1 MKTKLS
7 KILFDK
13 GWTEM
18 ELSRR
23 TGIAQSYINRV
34 KNARVMPTVRTAI
47 RICRALDVAVEEAF
61 LDEEGYAQVL
71 QPAAGTRHFETLQL
85 RLEAG
90 AELHLVQ
97 LTTGGAATRSTAL
110 LWPRK
115 EAACAQLAPTVHNAT
130 ERSREE
136 DASMRPLGEKDTD
149 STSPACAPSKRSVG
163 HSRKE
168 DAAGAADGVQR

>member
-34 KNARVMPTVRTAI
+34 KNARVMPTVRTAL

-61 LDEEGYAQVL
+61 LDDEGYAPLIQGSMGAV
-71 QPAAGTRHFETLQL
+71 AEG
-85 RLEAG
+85 LE
-90 AELHLVQ
+90 
-97 LTTGGAATRSTAL
+97 
-110 LWPRK
+110 
-115 EAACAQLAPTVHNAT
+115 
-130 ERSREE
+130 
-136 DASMRPLGEKDTD
+136 
-149 STSPACAPSKRSVG
+149 
-163 HSRKE
+163 
-168 DAAGAADGVQR
+168 

>member
-34 KNARVMPTVRTAI
+34 KNARVMPTVRTAL

-61 LDEEGYAQVL
+61 CDEERGYLPTGQADF
-71 QPAAGTRHFETLQL
+71 AAVAETGTVE
-85 RLEAG
+85 
-90 AELHLVQ
+90 
-97 LTTGGAATRSTAL
+97 
-110 LWPRK
+110 
-115 EAACAQLAPTVHNAT
+115 
-130 ERSREE
+130 
-136 DASMRPLGEKDTD
+136 
-149 STSPACAPSKRSVG
+149 
-163 HSRKE
+163 
-168 DAAGAADGVQR
+168 

>member
-61 LDEEGYAQVL
+61 VDEADGYGLAGQAGL
-71 QPAAGTRHFETLQL
+71 AAV
-85 RLEAG
+85 
-90 AELHLVQ
+90 AER
-97 LTTGGAATRSTAL
+97 GAA
-110 LWPRK
+110 
-115 EAACAQLAPTVHNAT
+115 E
-130 ERSREE
+130 
-136 DASMRPLGEKDTD
+136 
-149 STSPACAPSKRSVG
+149 
-163 HSRKE
+163 
-168 DAAGAADGVQR
+168 